1 MYRAVSPGVEM
12 ASPGTKPV
20 GGWPSMLE
28 YSGGSAESVRA
39 RMRGA
44 VEETE
49 IEEMEEEPD
58 RE

>member
-1 MYRAVSPGVEM
+1 
-12 ASPGTKPV
+12 
-20 GGWPSMLE
+20 MLE

-49 IEEMEEEPD
+49 MEEMEEEPD
-58 RE
+58 RG